1 MLDLEDEISN
11 VINNSYNTKNLSYD
25 DIGKV
30 LVKIAANY
38 FE

>member
-1 MLDLEDEISN
+1 MASVKFKN
-11 VINNSYNTKNLSYD
+11 VYINNSYSIENLSYD